1 MKGKGERYTQ
11 LKVGFQRIT
20 RRDEAFLN
28 EQHKEI
34 EENSRIGKTRDIFT
48 KTGVI
53 KGIFHARMGMI
64 KDRISNDLTEAEV
77 IKKRRHE
84 YTEKLYKKKDLTWII
99 TIVWVT
105 HLKPGILEC
114 EVKRALGS
122 IAIKIASRGNGIQM
136 CHLKLKKDVVK
147 VLHSIYQQIWKS
159 QQWPQD
165 WKGQVSFQ
173 TQRRVMPNN
182 YQTTVQLCS
191 FHMLTMLCSK
201 PFKLGFNST

>member
-20 RRDEAFLN
+20 GRDEAFLN
-28 EQHKEI
+28 EQRKEI

-84 YTEKLYKKKDLTWII
+84 YTEKLYKKKRSNLDNHNCLG
-99 TIVWVT
+99 
-105 HLKPGILEC
+105 HSPKARHPG
-114 EVKRALGS
+114 V
-122 IAIKIASRGNGIQM
+122 
-136 CHLKLKKDVVK
+136 
-147 VLHSIYQQIWKS
+147 
-159 QQWPQD
+159 
-165 WKGQVSFQ
+165 
-173 TQRRVMPNN
+173 
-182 YQTTVQLCS
+182 
-191 FHMLTMLCSK
+191 
-201 PFKLGFNST
+201 